1 MLGRPNAVTAGQRM
15 FGGAILITVAYVA
28 LHYYLFEVVA
38 YGPWTEGPWRVV
50 EFEVANAGHKL
61 PFVLSPYLVAQTLL
75 LGFWAIRPPR
85 PITEGAFVVAAARL
99 SEWLRWSALIL
110 TLIGVGVALAFV
122 ARRMLAVYFMSL
134 LPLFGVAYTAAVFRC
149 LQINGRM
156 QEEGRSRFS
165 TKALAVGAWLP
176 SMMIPLWPIGLA
188 IPISVWRRVGGSQ
201 VAR

>member
-1 MLGRPNAVTAGQRM
+1 MTIGQRV
-15 FGGAILITVAYVA
+15 FGGAVLIAVAYVA

-38 YGPWTEGPWRVV
+38 WGPRTDGPWADV

-61 PFVLSPYLVAQTLL
+61 PFVLSPYLVAQMLL

-85 PITEGAFVVAAARL
+85 PISEDAFAVAAARL

-110 TLIGVGVALAFV
+110 VLIAVGVAV
-122 ARRMLAVYFMSL
+122 AVAAGRMLAVYFMSL

-165 TKALAVGAWLP
+165 TKVLALGAWLP
-176 SMMIPLWPIGLA
+176 SMMIPFWPVGLA
-188 IPISVWRRVGGSQ
+188 IPISVWRRIGASQ